1 MSCLPGITR
10 RATTPMIAPTM
21 RARIIDPIIA
31 TPVQRRP
38 EWTPS
43 RTTVY
48 PNRRAYNT
56 HVEQVSVGAERQD
69 FDSDRGRRRAD
80 RRSPPLN
87 KRSARPVLSMLL
99 REGGD
104 HAVTS
109 TSHLAEL
116 EVEGTDVVAAW
127 NALEPVVA
135 QCAGL
140 LGTPATKTDYY
151 VSHSDDQGTVA
162 GADLRDCLDR
172 VEAPVSISVTYTANG
187 DSGSD
192 PQSIELRIMRY
203 RRFKE
208 LNVDIRVTGPMGV
221 QTLGFFERT
230 KSTVA
235 GAIDRLNEP

>member
-1 MSCLPGITR
+1 
-10 RATTPMIAPTM
+10 
-21 RARIIDPIIA
+21 
-31 TPVQRRP
+31 
-38 EWTPS
+38 
-43 RTTVY
+43 
-48 PNRRAYNT
+48 
-56 HVEQVSVGAERQD
+56 
-69 FDSDRGRRRAD
+69 
-80 RRSPPLN
+80 
-87 KRSARPVLSMLL
+87 MLL

-116 EVEGTDVVAAW
+116 EITSTDVVAAW

-135 QCAGL
+135 QCAGS
-140 LGTPATKTDYY
+140 LGTPATKSDYH
-151 VSHSDDQGTVA
+151 VGHSDDQGTVA

-172 VEAPVSISVTYTANG
+172 VETPASISVTYTANS

-192 PQSIELRIMRY
+192 PQSIELRIVRY

-230 KSTVA
+230 KTTLA
-235 GAIDRLNEP
+235 ETIDRLNDP

>member
-1 MSCLPGITR
+1 
-10 RATTPMIAPTM
+10 
-21 RARIIDPIIA
+21 
-31 TPVQRRP
+31 
-38 EWTPS
+38 
-43 RTTVY
+43 
-48 PNRRAYNT
+48 
-56 HVEQVSVGAERQD
+56 
-69 FDSDRGRRRAD
+69 
-80 RRSPPLN
+80 
-87 KRSARPVLSMLL
+87 MLL
-99 REGGD
+99 PKGGD
-104 HAVTS
+104 DVVTS

-116 EVEGTDVVAAW
+116 EVTGTDVVAAW

-140 LGTPATKTDYY
+140 LGPPTAKSDYH
-151 VSHSDDQGTVA
+151 VGHSDDQGTVA

-172 VEAPVSISVTYTANG
+172 VETPVSISVTYTANS

-208 LNVDIRVTGPMGV
+208 LNVDVRVTGPMGV

-235 GAIDRLNEP
+235 QAIDRLNGP